1 MSNERKLSFE
11 SIDEQIEK
19 YVQMQNTRDRASQA
33 ERWWFAIGLFAI
45 GVCMPIGTY
54 VGGIAGVRVL
64 QAGIAVECLG
74 LGLSLM
80 LMVRREW
87 KTFVESRRTFAKELD
102 QDFRKYREYVNW
114 LRKFP
119 RKDIQQRLRFI
130 EARRNTMMYRMGLFT
145 GGFERLGVIPV
156 LVVLYVQFKDWKFG
170 DWDALGKVNVVGG
183 LMLWALLLCYLG
195 SWWLVGLRSRI
206 EAYETLM
213 REAVVEEA

>member
-19 YVQMQNTRDRASQA
+19 YVQMQNMRDRASQA

-102 QDFRKYREYVNW
+102 QDFRKYREYVSW

-130 EARRNTMMYRMGLFT
+130 EARRNTMMYRMGCLPAALNAWASFLFWWCCMCSSRT
-145 GGFERLGVIPV
+145 GSSGTG
-156 LVVLYVQFKDWKFG
+156 
-170 DWDALGKVNVVGG
+170 
-183 LMLWALLLCYLG
+183 
-195 SWWLVGLRSRI
+195 
-206 EAYETLM
+206 M
-213 REAVVEEA
+213 RWEKSM